1 MVLWLSTHRPN
12 QKDLTFSYGTYLT
25 NPYTYTDMFVTV
37 EPENDPDPKP
47 ATSITV
53 SASPLNVPF
62 GQ

>member
-1 MVLWLSTHRPN
+1 
-12 QKDLTFSYGTYLT
+12 
-25 NPYTYTDMFVTV
+25 MFVTI

-62 GQ
+62 GK